1 MALAHAKKDSF
12 YTNGYGEMM
21 SLDKFA
27 LAERRLKDKKQLLE
41 DVQNEYD
48 LLEADAFKTYKNEVI
63 YLLCLNP
70 GVIQKARKWLDMLQS
85 KTTKI
90 DRRKKYEEKDM
101 FDIFTRDLQ
110 KLLGYKDIEIT
121 NITSYGFDGYA
132 YGVYFNCLN
141 HKFELYIPN
150 IDVVGL
156 TQYREYK
163 EYAFKLALYNCD
175 KPNVAESFGATYFES
190 ELKDIF
196 NKWLIDNNVIGVI
209 KLPQEVE

>member
-1 MALAHAKKDSF
+1 MALAYAKKDSF
-12 YTNGYGEMM
+12 YNYAYGEMM

-41 DVQNEYD
+41 DIQNEYN
-48 LLEADAFKTYKNEVI
+48 LLETDAFKTYKKEVI

-70 GVIQKARKWLDMLQS
+70 GTIAKARKWLDMLQS
-85 KTTKI
+85 KTIKI
-90 DRRKKYEEKDM
+90 DKRKKYEEKVM
-101 FDIFTRDLQ
+101 FEILRGDLR

-121 NITSYGFDGYA
+121 NITSYGYEGYA
-132 YGVYFNCLN
+132 YGIYFTFLD
-141 HKFELYIPN
+141 HKFELYVPN
-150 IDVVGL
+150 MDVVDL
-156 TQYREYK
+156 KHYREYK

-175 KPNVAESFGATYFES
+175 KPNIAESFGATYFES

-196 NKWLIDNNVIGVI
+196 EKWLIDNNVIGVI